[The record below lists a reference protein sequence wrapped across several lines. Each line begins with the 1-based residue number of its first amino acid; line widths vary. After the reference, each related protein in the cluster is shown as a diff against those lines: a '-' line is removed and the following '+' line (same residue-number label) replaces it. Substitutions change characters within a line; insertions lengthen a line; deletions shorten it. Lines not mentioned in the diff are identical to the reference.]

1 MAISP
6 PSDIVLDVARA
17 VDPAEMEAA
26 RARLRALV
34 GAAEGGEGF
43 AATASAGMRGAPV
56 AARSP
61 GATPEAFRKFEA
73 MVLQTFVQGMLPEDA
88 ANVYGEGLAGDMWKS
103 FLAKEMAE
111 AMAARGGIGIADRV
125 LADYYMVDDQR
136 VPVSGV
142 HGDKVA
148 REAADLQSQ
157 LATALVDEHQR
168 RFARWLDEDT
178 APARTGVTV
187 EQ

>member
-17 VDPAEMEAA
+17 ADPAEIEAA

-34 GAAEGGEGF
+34 DAAQGGEGF
-43 AATASAGMRGAPV
+43 AATARAGMRGAPV
-56 AARSP
+56 AAGPRSE
-61 GATPEAFRKFEA
+61 TPEAFRKFEA
-73 MVLQTFVQGMLPEDA
+73 MVLQTFVQGMLPDGAE
-88 ANVYGEGLAGDMWKS
+88 NVYGAGLAGEMWKS
-103 FLAKEMAE
+103 FLAKEMAG
-111 AMAARGGIGIADRV
+111 AMAERGGIGIADRV
-125 LADYYMVDDQR
+125 LSDYYMVDDQR

-148 REAADLQSQ
+148 REAADLQSL

-168 RFARWLDEDT
+168 RFARWIDEDA
-178 APARTGVTV
+178 APATGVTA
-187 EQ
+187 ER